1 MVLVPVLALAMAAAS
16 STPTEVVKK
25 GNDEVQK
32 ILKSENGTVE
42 KLAAKAD
49 EFIDFPELAKRALGD
64 EWPKLNKKQQGEFSD
79 TMKGLL
85 RASYAQ
91 RAVQEGKGG
100 SDIGY
105 VGEKVDGNEAT
116 VSTTVALK
124 KDKIPV
130 DYKLFRTD
138 PKSQWRIYDVIT
150 DESSLV
156 TTYNDQFRQVI
167 SKKGYDGLLATL
179 KKRRDQI
186 EAENKKPVGESKD
199 APKGGATGG
208 SVNAKDVAAATKI
221 VTKALTEPHSE
232 E

>member
-1 MVLVPVLALAMAAAS
+1 MLFVPVIAFALAAGP
-16 STPTEVVKK
+16 STPTDVVKK

-32 ILKSENGTVE
+32 ILKSDTGTVD

-64 EWPKLNKKQQGEFSD
+64 EWGKLNKKQQAEFSD

-100 SDIGY
+100 SDLNY

-116 VSTTVALK
+116 VSTTVAVK
-124 KDKIPV
+124 KDKVPV
-130 DYKLFRTD
+130 DYKLFRVD
-138 PKSQWRIYDVIT
+138 PKSPWRIYDVIT
-150 DESSLV
+150 DDASLV

-167 SKKGYDGLLATL
+167 AKKGYDGLLSTL
-179 KKRRDQI
+179 KKRREQL
-186 EAENKKPVGESKD
+186 EADNKNKPVSDPSPTGEG
-199 APKGGATGG
+199 ARKGG
-208 SVNAKDVAAATKI
+208 
-221 VTKALTEPHSE
+221 
-232 E
+232 